1 MYVRTSL
8 YVNAHCNLD
17 NRDIVILCMTIV
29 VLRKQSVS
37 ILYYVHILFAHNH
50 IAYAFHNVCV
60 GLGNTSS

>member
-50 IAYAFHNVCV
+50 IDMMHSIMCA
-60 GLGNTSS
+60 